1 MINPFSRSYTKD
13 ELRLFEFLQKNKL
26 FGHLTRK
33 ELSEFL
39 PHLYLRNYQQNEVIF
54 FRNDPSQ
61 ALYLIKSGTIA
72 LKIDVNDNF
81 ETFAH
86 IKDNASV
93 GNNAL
98 IEKTKRI
105 YSAIVES
112 ETAQLYVVPQVNILN
127 IFDSHVKIKAKVFA
141 SLAEIYNSNTTNLMK
156 AYQATSGFFDL
167 EQMYKNLEYGG

>member
-1 MINPFSRSYTKD
+1 MIKPFSKSYTK
-13 ELRLFEFLQKNKL
+13 EQLELFEFLLKNKL
-26 FGHLTRK
+26 FSELTLK

-39 PHLYLRNYQQNEVIF
+39 PHLYLRTYQQNEVIF

-61 ALYLIKSGTIA
+61 ALYLIKTGMVA
-72 LKIDVNDNF
+72 LKIDVNDSF

-86 IKDNASV
+86 IHPTASV

-98 IEKTKRI
+98 LNKTKRV
-105 YSAIVES
+105 YNAIVES
-112 ETAQLYVVPQVNILN
+112 ESAQLYVIPQVNILS
-127 IFDSHVKIKAKVFA
+127 IFDSNVKIRAKLYA

-167 EQMYKNLEYGG
+167 EQMYKNLEHGG